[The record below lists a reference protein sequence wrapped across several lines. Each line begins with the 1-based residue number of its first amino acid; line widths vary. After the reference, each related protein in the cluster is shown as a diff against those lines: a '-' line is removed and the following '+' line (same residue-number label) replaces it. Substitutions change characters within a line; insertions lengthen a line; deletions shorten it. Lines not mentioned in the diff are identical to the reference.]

1 MMRTSN
7 PMLNEKVFD
16 SAGSVATTGS
26 MTLSGTVNRTGF
38 LLLALVLAAGYTWSR
53 FLDRG
58 MEAAAPL
65 MIGGLVGGLVFCLLT
80 VFVKTWAPVTALPYA
95 VCEGLFLGG
104 ISGVFESRYPGIALQ
119 AVGLTFGTLFA
130 LLAAYSTG
138 LIKPSEN
145 FKLGI
150 VAATGAICLF
160 YLASMALGFF
170 GISMPLIHGSGP
182 IGIAFSLF
190 VVAIAALNLVLD
202 FDFIE
207 NGVANGAPKY
217 MEWFAAF
224 GLVVTLVWLYIEIL
238 HLLAKL
244 NRR

>member
-7 PMLNEKVFD
+7 PMLNEKAFQSAHAEA
-16 SAGSVATTGS
+16 SAGT
-26 MTLSGTVNRTGF
+26 MTLSGTVNRTGL
-38 LLLALVLAAGYTWSR
+38 LLLALVLAAGYTWTR
-53 FLDRG
+53 FLDGG
-58 MEAAAPL
+58 MAAAGPL
-65 MIGGLVGGLVFCLLT
+65 MIGGLIGGLVFCLLT
-80 VFVKTWAPVTALPYA
+80 IFVKTWASVTALPYA

-104 ISGVFESRYPGIALQ
+104 ISGVFESQYPGIALQ

-160 YLASMALGFF
+160 YVASMVLGMF
-170 GISMPLIHGSGP
+170 GISVPLIHGSGP